1 MKFKI
6 TVQNKAFHSFFD
18 CLSGDMHPSHA
29 HGAVKEC
36 SLSLFFKCD
45 EIFGEN
51 VVDDDENDGDST
63 FESVDL
69 SSNDN
74 TENLCGA
81 LDGVRVFVLSA
92 NGVDV

>member
-6 TVQNKAFHSFFD
+6 TVQNNTFHSLFD
-18 CLSGDMHPSHA
+18 CLCGDMHPLHT

-45 EIFGEN
+45 EILGEN
-51 VVDDDENDGDST
+51 VVDDDEKDGDST

-92 NGVDV
+92 NGVEV